1 MNIFKIDASYRCGG
15 GGLNRRN
22 FQILSLLV
30 FYFTLICLIYNAMGD
45 YSCSDIVETAMVA
58 QEMESG
64 IIGDDE
70 YNIYIDLTESLL
82 YLFKGNELV
91 KKYVIAQGK
100 PSSPSPIG
108 IWRIGNKARNW
119 GSGFGSRW
127 MGLNVPWG
135 LYGIHG
141 TNRPGSIGYRAS
153 AGCFRMHN
161 TDVEELYDI
170 VPNGTIVVV
179 QGGQFGN
186 LGSGLEIL
194 EPGARKSHVVEVQRR
209 LKVLGYYNS
218 SIDGIYGEGMKSA
231 IIDFKRDNG
240 LPITHVVDMATYEA
254 LGILPFE

>member
-1 MNIFKIDASYRCGG
+1 
-15 GGLNRRN
+15 
-22 FQILSLLV
+22 
-30 FYFTLICLIYNAMGD
+30 
-45 YSCSDIVETAMVA
+45 
-58 QEMESG
+58 
-64 IIGDDE
+64 
-70 YNIYIDLTESLL
+70 
-82 YLFKGNELV
+82 
-91 KKYVIAQGK
+91 
-100 PSSPSPIG
+100 
-108 IWRIGNKARNW
+108 
-119 GSGFGSRW
+119 

-194 EPGARKSHVVEVQRR
+194 EPGARKSRVVEVQRR